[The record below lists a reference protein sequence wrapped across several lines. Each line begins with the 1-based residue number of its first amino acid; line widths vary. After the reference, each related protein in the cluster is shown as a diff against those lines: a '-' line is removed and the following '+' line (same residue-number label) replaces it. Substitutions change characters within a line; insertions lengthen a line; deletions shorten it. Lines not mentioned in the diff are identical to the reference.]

1 MKAKAIPEGFHSII
15 PSLIVNNS
23 AKAIEFYQQA
33 FGAKKRR
40 MFNMPDGKTIY
51 AEIQIG
57 DSILILTDEY
67 PEMKAFSPLSSGG
80 GTSAGLVLYVED
92 VDAVFKKAVFA
103 GAKVTMP
110 LEDAFWGDRSGSIV
124 DPFGHRWMLSTHI
137 KDMSDEELQKASTAM
152 FAKKS

>member
-1 MKAKAIPEGFHSII
+1 MTVKAIPEDFHSLT
-15 PSLIVNNS
+15 PSLIVSNS

-40 MFNMPDGKTIY
+40 MFNMPDEKTMY

-57 DSILILTDEY
+57 DSILLLTDEV

-80 GTSAGLVLYVED
+80 GVSAGLVLYVED
-92 VDAVFKKAVFA
+92 VDAAFKKAVTA

-124 DPFGHRWMLSTHI
+124 DPFGHRWMISKHI
-137 KDMSDEELQKASTAM
+137 KDMSDEELEQAMTEM

>member
-1 MKAKAIPEGFHSII
+1 MTVKAIPEGFHSLT
-15 PSLIVNNS
+15 PSLIVSNS

-40 MFNMPDGKTIY
+40 MFTMPDGKTMY

-57 DSILILTDEY
+57 DSILILTDEV

-80 GTSAGLVLYVED
+80 GTSAGLVLYSED
-92 VDAVFKKAVFA
+92 VDAVFKKAVTA
-103 GAKVTMP
+103 GAKVIMP
-110 LEDAFWGDRSGSIV
+110 LEDAFWGDRSGSII
-124 DPFGHRWMLSTHI
+124 DPFGHRWMISKHI
-137 KDMSDEELQKASTAM
+137 KDMSDEELEKAMMTM

>member
-1 MKAKAIPEGFHSII
+1 MTAKAIPEGFHSLT
-15 PSLIVNNS
+15 PSLIVSNS

-40 MFNMPDGKTIY
+40 MFTMPDGKTMY

-57 DSILILTDEY
+57 DSILILMDEV

-92 VDAVFKKAVFA
+92 IDAVFKKAVTA

-124 DPFGHRWMLSTHI
+124 DPFGHRWMISKHI
-137 KDMSDEELQKASTAM
+137 KDMSDEELEKAMLTM
-152 FAKKS
+152 FTKNS

>member
-1 MKAKAIPEGFHSII
+1 MKAKAIPEGFRSLT
-15 PSLIVNNS
+15 PSLIMSNS
-23 AKAIEFYQQA
+23 TKAIEFYQQA

-40 MFNMPDGKTIY
+40 VFTMPDGYTIY

-57 DSILILTDEY
+57 DSILVLSDEI
-67 PEMKAFSPLSSGG
+67 PAMKVFSPLSSGG

-92 VDAVFKKAVFA
+92 VDAVFKKAVSA